1 MAEVTVNKDCR
12 AEKKRNG
19 TLDFWKGIAALS
31 VCFCHIRFP
40 GNVGSVMAAFGTC
53 GVTFFFLISGYA
65 LYLPG
70 LDKNSACR
78 KILMR
83 FTRNLIITLIAVL
96 VCFIYT
102 VLDRMIYGNVHE
114 YLASLADPVIFIQ
127 MLFPGDFG
135 IISGQPLWFMAS
147 LLFAYLMFWMVYLF
161 GLQDKIHYLLIPSMI
176 LRIAGEMIVSSV
188 GLDFHLCSNALVA
201 AFPVMLLGF
210 CLNKY
215 RDKISLSNTALI
227 VTAVVSA
234 LLVIV
239 TACFRPGGADLAP
252 IFKMI
257 LAMTLFVIC
266 LRYKEGHPCRL
277 LERIGRQDALF
288 FYLVHDLVIDPMI
301 RLYLILAIP
310 APYFEWTIPFA
321 VLITA
326 LLIAEIIGTLVTL
339 FTVRSRSSKQEA

>member
-1 MAEVTVNKDCR
+1 MAELVENKDLSR
-12 AEKKRNG
+12 TKTRNG

-40 GNVGSVMAAFGTC
+40 GNAGSVMAAFGTC

-65 LYLPG
+65 LYDPSV
-70 LDKNSACR
+70 DKDTMCR
-78 KILMR
+78 KILKR
-83 FTRNLIITLIAVL
+83 FTRNLIITLAAVL

-102 VLDRMIYGNVHE
+102 VIDRMMYGNVHE

-176 LRIAGEMIVSSV
+176 LRIAGEMTVSSV

-210 CLNKY
+210 CINKY
-215 RDKISLSNTALI
+215 KDKITLSNTALI
-227 VTAVVSA
+227 VTALVSA

-239 TACFRPGGADLAP
+239 TAIIRPGGVDLAP

-257 LAMTLFVIC
+257 LAMALFVIC
-266 LRYKEGHPCRL
+266 LRYKDGHPCRL
-277 LERIGRQDALF
+277 LERIGRQDALY

-310 APYFEWTIPFA
+310 APYFEWSMPFV
-321 VLITA
+321 VLIVA

-339 FTVRSRSSKQEA
+339 ITVRSRSSKARA